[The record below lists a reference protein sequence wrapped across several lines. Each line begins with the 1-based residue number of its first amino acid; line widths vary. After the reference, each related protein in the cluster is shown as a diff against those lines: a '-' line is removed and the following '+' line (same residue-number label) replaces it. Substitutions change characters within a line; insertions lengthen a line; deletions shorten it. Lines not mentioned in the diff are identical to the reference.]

1 MKALLSCI
9 VILLILGCSTPVE
22 RNQHTSEPLA
32 VSGAT
37 PEQPKAKTSESKR
50 KQLSI
55 NYNEFVMLSILE
67 LDDGTT
73 SPEIIARSA
82 LSRAGKYY
90 REWKRATV
98 GEDLNLESQYKR
110 DQFEN
115 ALANFPTQSNID
127 MWTGFVLEFRNKGQK
142 ITPKG
147 RQRLEELR
155 AQS

>member
-1 MKALLSCI
+1 MKAPLSFI
-9 VILLILGCSTPVE
+9 VFLLILGCTTPVE
-22 RNQHTSEPLA
+22 RNQNASEPL
-32 VSGAT
+32 VVKEAT
-37 PEQPKAKTSESKR
+37 PEQTKAKTSEAKR

-82 LSRAGKYY
+82 LSRSGKYY

-98 GEDLNLESQYKR
+98 GEDMNLDSQYKR

-115 ALANFPTQSNID
+115 ALASFPTQSDID

-147 RQRLEELR
+147 RQRLEELS